1 MSILTAS
8 ILFLIPVL
16 VLLFWFFILNPKV
29 VKLTNKIEPRFDGK
43 NVDESLST
51 TNTIGVALL
60 GDGYRF
66 DMRTLSSVKYSFF
79 TLYFPIWPLGCYRV
93 STLGTQK
100 VSRGKVV
107 TQYKIFG
114 TERWNAW
121 EVISIY
127 LYYWSALGSFLL
139 FINLITTLYNE
150 WWRFL

>member
-1 MSILTAS
+1 MSILTATL
-8 ILFLIPVL
+8 LFLIPVTI
-16 VLLFWFFILNPKV
+16 LLLWYFVINPIVIKFTS
-29 VKLTNKIEPRFDGK
+29 KLEPRFDGK
-43 NVDESLST
+43 YVDESLST
-51 TNTIGVALL
+51 VNTIGVALL

-66 DMRTLSSVKYSFF
+66 DAKTFSSVKYSFF

-100 VSRGKVV
+100 VSRGKMV
-107 TQYKIFG
+107 THYKIFG

-121 EVISIY
+121 EVVSIY
-127 LYYWSALGSFLL
+127 LYYWSAIGAFLL